1 MAYMTDNYRA
11 SRMVLSVSGNI
22 DEAAVLAEAG
32 GQFGGVAENS
42 DLYQEKAVFGGGEQ
56 RIERGTEQV
65 HFVMGFEGVL
75 IHDDAC
81 HSHGVL
87 AQVPGG
93 GMASRLFMEIRE
105 KRGLVYSI
113 YASPNAFCDGGSM
126 SIYAGTG
133 CDEIA
138 ELVPVLCDELNKVRG
153 TVTADEV
160 ERAKRQL
167 KAGLAG
173 SQESPTQW
181 AERSANQIF
190 DYGRVIPVAETMA
203 KIDAV
208 TADSVMAVAER
219 IFRSRPAV
227 AAVGRLDKLEAYDT
241 LAARLAA

>member
-1 MAYMTDNYRA
+1 
-11 SRMVLSVSGNI
+11 
-22 DEAAVLAEAG
+22 
-32 GQFGGVAENS
+32 
-42 DLYQEKAVFGGGEQ
+42 VFAGGEQ

-75 IHDDAC
+75 THDAC

-87 AQVPGG
+87 AQVPG

-126 SIYAGTG
+126 SIYTGTG

-153 TVTADEV
+153 TVTVDEV
-160 ERAKRQL
+160 GRTKRQL
-167 KAGLAG
+167 KAGLAR
-173 SQESPTQW
+173 SQESPMRR
-181 AERSANQIF
+181 AERSANQIL